1 MRRILTV
8 LSLLILGLVAC
19 RQAATDTIT
28 VDTLSAERRE
38 ASEKLLKQNC
48 QNCHAP
54 FVGADTR
61 LAPPFFAIRK
71 HYLKEYPEKG
81 DFIKAI
87 MAFVDKPSE
96 EKVLMK
102 GAREKFG
109 LMPPINLDVKELNDL
124 AIYLYDEE
132 QPSPHQPT
140 SDVEIQSPESE
151 VKRLALSTKKVLGQN
166 LMQALSKG
174 GKDYALSF
182 CNLNA
187 IHLTDSMSQ
196 HLNSAIKRVSD
207 RPRNPENRA
216 TEAEANLIQEYQKM
230 LRNGEA
236 LNPRIVKTD
245 QGLKGY
251 HAITTM
257 SMCLQCHGKKGT
269 ELDLSFYQEINKLYP
284 EDEAHGYG
292 LDEIRGLWI
301 IALDSL

>member
-1 MRRILTV
+1 MRRILIV
-8 LSLLILGLVAC
+8 LSLFILGLVAC
-19 RQAATDTIT
+19 REASKDSIN
-28 VDTLSAERRE
+28 VDELSAERLE
-38 ASEKLLKQNC
+38 ASEKVLKQNC

-54 FVGADTR
+54 FADADTR

-109 LMPPINLDVKELNDL
+109 LMPPISLDIDVLNDL

-151 VKRLALSTKKVLGQN
+151 VKRLALSTKKVLGKN

-187 IHLTDSMSQ
+187 IRLSDSMSMQ
-196 HLNSAIKRVSD
+196 LGSTIQRVSD

-216 TEAEANLIQEYQKM
+216 TEAEAKLIQEYQKM
-230 LRNGEA
+230 LKNGEV
-236 LNPRIVKTD
+236 LEPRIVKTAT
-245 QGLKGY
+245 GLKGY

-257 SMCLQCHGKKGT
+257 SMCLQCHGKKGAD
-269 ELDLSFYQEINKLYP
+269 LDLGFYEEIKKLYP
-284 EDEAHGYG
+284 EDEAYGYG
-292 LDEIRGLWI
+292 LDEIRGLWV